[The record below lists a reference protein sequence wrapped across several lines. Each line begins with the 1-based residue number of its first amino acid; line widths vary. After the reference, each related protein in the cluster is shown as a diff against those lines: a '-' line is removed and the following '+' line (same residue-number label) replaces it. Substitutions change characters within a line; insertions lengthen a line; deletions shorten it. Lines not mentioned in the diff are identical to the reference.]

1 MPQFDQFSFFTQ
13 VSWFLCLFFLF
24 YFFITYFYLP
34 KICYNIK
41 FRKKKI
47 LFNEEKTNQI
57 IFEKLNIIYF
67 FNNINKKFF
76 NTFDLFLNKKS
87 LIYLFNKK
95 VYNNFLLEDFLKK
108 NIELILNRNFLFIK
122 KIFI

>member
-24 YFFITYFYLP
+24 YFLITYFYLP

-47 LFNEEKTNQI
+47 LFNKEKTNQI

-76 NTFDLFLNKKS
+76 NTFDLFLNQKS

-95 VYNNFLLEDFLKK
+95 IYNNFLLEDFLKK

-122 KIFI
+122 KFFI